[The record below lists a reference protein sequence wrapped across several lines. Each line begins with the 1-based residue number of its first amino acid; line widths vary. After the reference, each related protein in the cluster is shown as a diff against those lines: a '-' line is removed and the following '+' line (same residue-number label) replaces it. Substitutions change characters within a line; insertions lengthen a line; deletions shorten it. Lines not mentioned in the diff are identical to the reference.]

1 MNNYWAKRIARSQDQ
16 LTQRNIKETEKQLA
30 KYYATTMA
38 GVLQAFEDTYN
49 KLLATMEAGK
59 APTPADLYKLDKYWQ
74 LQGQLRQELE
84 KLGNRQAVL
93 LSKNFERNFN
103 EVYHSMAMPSSKAFT
118 ELDTT
123 TAKQMINSVWV
134 ADGKSWS
141 QRIWG
146 NTDKLQAELNEHLIE
161 CVAAGKPATKLKKVL
176 QEDFN
181 VSFNRADA
189 LVRTEMAHIQT
200 QAAQKRYKDYG
211 IKQVEVF
218 VDEDEKTCPVCAAAE
233 GKRYNINDVM
243 PVPFHPRCR
252 CCMVPVID
260 IDDDE

>member
-1 MNNYWAKRIARSQDQ
+1 MSNYWAKRIARSQDQ

-141 QRIWG
+141 QRVWD
-146 NTDKLQAELNEHLIE
+146 NTTKLQEALNDGLINIL
-161 CVAAGKPATKLKKVL
+161 VAGQSPRNLREMLVS
-176 QEDFN
+176 EFN
-181 VSFNRADA
+181 VSWNNADM
-189 LVRTEMAHIQT
+189 LVRTEISHIQT
-200 QAAQKRYKDYG
+200 HAAQKRYEDAG
-211 IKQVEVF
+211 IKEVY
-218 VDEDEKTCPVCAAAE
+218 VWADEDERRCDVC
-233 GKRYNINDVM
+233 GKLHEKRFLIGEKM
-243 PVPFHPRCR
+243 PVPAHPRCR
-252 CCMVPVID
+252 CRILPVI
-260 IDDDE
+260 E